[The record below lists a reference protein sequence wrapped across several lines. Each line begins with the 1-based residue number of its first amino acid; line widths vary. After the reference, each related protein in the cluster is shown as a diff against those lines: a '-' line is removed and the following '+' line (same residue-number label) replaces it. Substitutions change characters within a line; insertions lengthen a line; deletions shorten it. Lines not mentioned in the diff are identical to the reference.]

1 MSRIEAITSRIK
13 SGSASILTQSLQEAS
28 KEIGR
33 MGERYILEIASRFH
47 TSILDIDQLPAWRF
61 MMICGMLIEEQM
73 QQSGLS
79 GVSGKQA
86 SLAMIQSTGKL
97 MEAKLKK

>member
-1 MSRIEAITSRIK
+1 VSRIEAITSRVK
-13 SGSASILTQSLQEAS
+13 AGNASILIQSNDKAS
-28 KEIGR
+28 EEIR
-33 MGERYILEIASRFH
+33 RTGERYILEIASRFN
-47 TSILDIDQLPAWRF
+47 TPIPEVDRLPAWRF